1 MPPSY
6 RRPPPGAGTVPAF
19 RFRPT
24 NTPRTPRPLPDPN
37 LTPDVLVIGGGP
49 GGYVA
54 SIRAAQLGLS
64 VVCVELDKTL
74 GGTCVNVGCI
84 PSKALLGSTEHFEFA
99 RLHAAEHG
107 IEFQGLSFDLAR
119 MMKRKDDV
127 VAANTKG
134 VEFLFKKNKIHWA
147 KGFGTLKAGN
157 VVDVRSF
164 DGTTTTYR
172 PKNVIIATGS
182 VPMELPYLPFDEER
196 ILSNVGALRIPE
208 VPKHLIV
215 IGGGVIGLELGSV
228 WRRLGSMVTV
238 LEFAP
243 TILPGC
249 DADITKEA
257 TRVFAKQGLELH
269 TGTKVTGGHRDGA
282 RVVIGTEQNGA
293 ARTFGADYVLV
304 AIGRRPALT
313 GIDPQTLGL
322 KLGARGEIVV
332 DDQLR
337 TNLPNVYAIGDAVG
351 GKLLAHKA
359 EEEGVIA
366 AEVIAGQKAHMHYKN
381 MPGVVYTWPEVAMCG
396 LTEAEVKASGVK
408 YKVGKYPFSANG
420 RARTMG
426 QTDGF
431 VKFVTDARTDEVLG
445 CHMIGPNVSEL
456 LSEVVL
462 AMEYR
467 GTADDIGATVHSHPT
482 LSETVK
488 EAALGAL
495 GRALHL

>member
-1 MPPSY
+1 
-6 RRPPPGAGTVPAF
+6 V
-19 RFRPT
+19 
-24 NTPRTPRPLPDPN
+24 PDPL
-37 LTPDVLVIGGGP
+37 LTPDVVVIGGGP

-84 PSKALLGSTEHFEFA
+84 PSKALLGSSEHFEFA

-107 IEFQGLSFDLAR
+107 IEYSGVSFDLAK
-119 MMKRKDDV
+119 MMKRKDEV
-127 VAANTKG
+127 VSQNTKG
-134 VEFLFKKNKIHWA
+134 VEFLFKKNKVTWA

-157 VVDVRSF
+157 VVEVKAI
-164 DGTTTTYR
+164 DGSITTYR

-182 VPMELPYLPFDEER
+182 VPMELPFLPFDEER
-196 ILSNVGALRIPE
+196 VLSNVGALRIPE

-228 WRRLGSMVTV
+228 WRRLGAMVTV
-238 LEFAP
+238 IEYAP
-243 TILPGC
+243 TILPGN
-249 DADITKEA
+249 DADIIKEA
-257 TRVFAKQGLELH
+257 SKIFAKQGLELH
-269 TGTKVTGGHRDGA
+269 VGTKVTGGHREGA
-282 RVVIGTEQNGA
+282 RIVIGVEQNGG

-304 AIGRRPALT
+304 SIGRRPALS
-313 GIDPQTLGL
+313 GVDAKALGLTLGS
-322 KLGARGEIVV
+322 RGEIVV
-332 DDQLR
+332 DDQMR

-359 EEEGVIA
+359 EDEGVIA
-366 AEVIAGQKAHMHYKN
+366 AEVIAGKKAHMHYHN
-381 MPGVVYTWPEVAMCG
+381 MPGVVYTWPEIATCG
-396 LTEAEVKASGVK
+396 LTEAEVKASGRA
-408 YKVGKYPFSANG
+408 YKVGKFPFSANG

-426 QTDGF
+426 STEGF
-431 VKFVTDARTDEVLG
+431 VKFVTDAKTDEILG
-445 CHMIGPNVSEL
+445 CHMIGPNVSDL

-467 GTADDIGATVHSHPT
+467 GTADDVGATVHSHPT
-482 LSETVK
+482 LSEVVK

-495 GRALHL
+495 GRALHI